1 MDPLSASTSA
11 STSTTLNNLVDLMD
25 TPHDTQGKQCGMRFQ
40 ARDDVLLLRE
50 LAAVERALSFVSD
63 SLIPSFGLPL

>member
-1 MDPLSASTSA
+1 MDPLSASTST
-11 STSTTLNNLVDLMD
+11 STSTTINNAVDHTD
-25 TPHDTQGKQCGMRFQ
+25 TPHHTQGKQSRMRFQ

-50 LAAVERALSFVSD
+50 LAAVESPFSFVSD